1 MEHNGWS
8 FICGCAPFADLVFFA
23 RERDDL
29 ASQDTVA
36 TSFYVWFDRHP
47 DPDDRW
53 SIYDEITNW
62 RAQGMASIKLK
73 GADRITVAL
82 GSRGEYL
89 EIEPA
94 TANEYAG
101 TLTGLDVLVR
111 RVAAV
116 GDTIFAVGMG
126 RSVIRR
132 FRRGSWTEFGPGI
145 TDADQGQVVGF
156 EGIDGFS
163 PDDIYVAG
171 WAGEIWHWVHDAWR
185 RIDSPTNGNLNAVA
199 CDRQRALV
207 YAVGDNGTMV
217 RGSGDQWDVV
227 DTRRAENLQDVV
239 VFAGD
244 VFVVTDFRILRLTP
258 AGLVPEDRFADGDA
272 PGTCLHLLLAE
283 DGVVSMGPRDLFA
296 FSQGIWRRIV

>member
-8 FICGCAPFADLVFFA
+8 FICRCAPFADLVFFA

-111 RVAAV
+111 RVATV
-116 GDTIFAVGMG
+116 GDAIFAAGMG

-132 FRRGSWTEFGPGI
+132 VVAEHGLNSVPASPKRTRARSWGSR
-145 TDADQGQVVGF
+145 
-156 EGIDGFS
+156 GIDGFS

-171 WAGEIWHWVHDAWR
+171 WAGEIWHWFHEA
-185 RIDSPTNGNLNAVA
+185 GK
-199 CDRQRALV
+199 DRQPNQGEFQRSRLRPSARQV
-207 YAVGDNGTMV
+207 Y
-217 RGSGDQWDVV
+217 RGW
-227 DTRRAENLQDVV
+227 
-239 VFAGD
+239 
-244 VFVVTDFRILRLTP
+244 
-258 AGLVPEDRFADGDA
+258 
-272 PGTCLHLLLAE
+272 
-283 DGVVSMGPRDLFA
+283 
-296 FSQGIWRRIV
+296 